1 MINNLLIKINKAIES
16 LAKSIL
22 PKPSIE
28 GIVVKYLDFNDLDL
42 ADKVQY
48 LIILYKD

>member
-1 MINNLLIKINKAIES
+1 MKTLINKINEAIES

-28 GIVVKYLDFNDLDL
+28 GVVVKYLDFNDLDL

>member
-1 MINNLLIKINKAIES
+1 MFSKLLDKIISLIN
-16 LAKSIL
+16 
-22 PKPSIE
+22 KPSIE